1 MQVTY
6 LLLFS
11 WVIIL
16 YLGFNCSANHIFKSS
31 LSCLIALLLTFT
43 YVYVERQF
51 DELISFEGMTSFFYY
66 KFIPLFSSL
75 NLPDAKIYT
84 IAQGLYLFIIFLLL
98 DLLCFVIFSINVFGR
113 SPSRSQRYNFA
124 NIMFLVIY
132 IFSWGT
138 FSTVFSLEI
147 LPILDIEVGFLS
159 PLFDW
164 ISEGFA

>member
-31 LSCLIALLLTFT
+31 LSCLIALLFTFA
-43 YVYVERQF
+43 YVYVEKQF
-51 DELISFEGMTSFFYY
+51 DELNSFEGMTQFFYY
-66 KFIPLFSSL
+66 KFIPLFANL

-84 IAQGLYLFIIFLLL
+84 IAQGLYLFIIFALL
-98 DLLCFVIFSINVFGR
+98 DILFFVIFSINVFGR
-113 SPSRSQRYNFA
+113 SPSKMQRYNLV
-124 NIMFLVIY
+124 NIIFMIIY
-132 IFSWGT
+132 FVSWGA

-159 PLFDW
+159 PLFQW
-164 ISEGFA
+164 LNEVFI